1 MFNIFRIGLRVSS
14 TLLLIKKKKN
24 RAFRITSSPVWLIG
38 QNYTWVMI
46 WASSTKG
53 KSNCKN
59 VSTLKLK
66 LILLKVRE
74 SAKLGENVYLED
86 ECMHAYIVEHMPN
99 RFGGILFVSEVSHKY
114 LEKSHLSYTW

>member
-1 MFNIFRIGLRVSS
+1 
-14 TLLLIKKKKN
+14 
-24 RAFRITSSPVWLIG
+24 
-38 QNYTWVMI
+38 MI